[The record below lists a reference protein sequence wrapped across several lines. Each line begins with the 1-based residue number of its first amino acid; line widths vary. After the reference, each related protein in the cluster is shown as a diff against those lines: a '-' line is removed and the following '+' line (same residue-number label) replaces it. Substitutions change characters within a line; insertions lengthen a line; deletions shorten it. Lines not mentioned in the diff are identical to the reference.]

1 MEDKQIIFKRIF
13 FCIFGAVTIAFGIF
27 VFMSDYND
35 RFVCTESTEAYITD
49 FVKSRMNRAS
59 GAERYSYTPLF
70 EYEYLGREY
79 KSHMDTYASYHEE
92 WIGTKVTVMIDP
104 KDPAHVYYD
113 RVGIVTRIVGCIATL
128 IGLIVLVRGVILFV
142 RKNSTAGRLTDFVK

>member
-35 RFVCTESTEAYITD
+35 RFVCTESAEAYITG
-49 FVKSRMNRAS
+49 FEKSRISRAS
-59 GAERYSYTPLF
+59 GVERYSYTPVF
-70 EYEYLGREY
+70 EYEYMGREY
-79 KSHMDTYASYHEE
+79 KSHMDTYASYYEE
-92 WIGTKVTVMIDP
+92 WIGTKVTIMIDP

-113 RVGIVTRIVGCIATL
+113 RVGVMTRIVGCIATL
-128 IGLIVLVRGVILFV
+128 IGLVVLVRGVSLFIS
-142 RKNSTAGRLTDFVK
+142 KNFYRR